1 MIILADKADL
11 DKIYSIQKQ
20 LALDFD
26 DFYWVTKKW
35 VKGQIKLEQC
45 YVIKEDDII
54 KGVMCI
60 SWYGEVVQIQTLI
73 VDEQYRNQG
82 IGSCLVEFAKDF
94 WRKRTEMVLHVGS
107 FFEYG
112 IYDFYVKHGFQ
123 EESIKVYRDHKYH
136 EFVLKDR
143 D

>member
-1 MIILADKADL
+1 MIVLANKDEL

-20 LALDFD
+20 LKLDFD
-26 DFYWVTKKW
+26 DFYWATEKW

-45 YVIKEDDII
+45 YVAKYDDII

-60 SWYGEVVQIQTLI
+60 TWYGEVVQIQTVV
-73 VDEQYRNQG
+73 VDEPFRNQG
-82 IGSCLVEFAKDF
+82 IGTELIEFAKDF
-94 WRKRTEMVLHVGS
+94 WRKRKEMVLHVGS
-107 FFEYG
+107 FFEFG
-112 IYDFYVKHGFQ
+112 TYDFYINMGF
-123 EESIKVYRDHKYH
+123 EVDGIKSDNGHKYY